1 MSSFRQNLSDEG
13 LERIQLRSQALELSV
28 LPGVGGKIFDLI
40 DRRSG
45 RNWLWHNPHL
55 APTRPHPN
63 ADFNLEQDSGG
74 WDEILLST
82 SPADIETD
90 AGTVLRVSDHG
101 DLLGADWSVEGLHA
115 GPDADAVCDMTA
127 IGAAAVYRFRRCIRL
142 LGDRPVVKL
151 DYALSNEGA
160 TPVPCYWCAHPLLAV
175 ERGSAI
181 GIPGNMPLRV
191 EDAPAQ
197 TGRSGGSAQRWPEL
211 QLEGGD
217 SVNLAESFGIKGAA
231 RRFAKKLFVRSPDS
245 GSVEV
250 RLNDPREQLVMTFD
264 PDELP
269 WVGLW
274 INNRGWSGCGS
285 EPYLNLGLEPSMTP
299 YDSVSEAIA
308 NDAIEWLEPG
318 ETRTW
323 ALQLELYA

>member
-1 MSSFRQNLSDEG
+1 
-13 LERIQLRSQALELSV
+13 
-28 LPGVGGKIFDLI
+28 
-40 DRRSG
+40 
-45 RNWLWHNPHL
+45 
-55 APTRPHPN
+55 
-63 ADFNLEQDSGG
+63 
-74 WDEILLST
+74 
-82 SPADIETD
+82 
-90 AGTVLRVSDHG
+90 
-101 DLLGADWSVEGLHA
+101 
-115 GPDADAVCDMTA
+115 
-127 IGAAAVYRFRRCIRL
+127 
-142 LGDRPVVKL
+142 
-151 DYALSNEGA
+151 
-160 TPVPCYWCAHPLLAV
+160 
-175 ERGSAI
+175 
-181 GIPGNMPLRV
+181 MPLRV

-197 TGRSGGSAQRWPEL
+197 TGRGDCSTQRWPEL

-308 NDAIEWLEPG
+308 NTIVYARYATCLTFQELAEFAGTVAPL
-318 ETRTW
+318 
-323 ALQLELYA
+323 LQP

>member
-1 MSSFRQNLSDEG
+1 LGTYRQSLSDEG

-28 LPGVGGKIFDLI
+28 LPGVGGKIFDLV

-101 DLLGADWSVEGLHA
+101 DLLGADWSVERLHA
-115 GPDADAVCDMTA
+115 SPDGDAVCDMA
-127 IGAAAVYRFRRCIRL
+127 VIGAAAPYRFRRRIRL
-142 LGDRPVVKL
+142 LGNRPVVKL
-151 DYALSNEGA
+151 DYALSNAGA

-181 GIPGNMPLRV
+181 GIAGNMPLRV
-191 EDAPAQ
+191 EDELTQ
-197 TGRSGGSAQRWPEL
+197 TGRGDCSTQRWPEL

-217 SVNLAESFGIKGAA
+217 SVNLAESFGINGDA

-250 RLNDPREQLVMTFD
+250 RLNDPRERLVMTFD

-285 EPYLNLGLEPSMTP
+285 EPYMNLGLEPAMTP
-299 YDSVSEAIA
+299 YDSVNEAIA
-308 NDAIEWLEPG
+308 NDAIDWLGPG
-318 ETRTW
+318 ETRSW
-323 ALQLELYA
+323 ALKLELYM